1 MTMMEYRAE
10 EIAEGELQAQ
20 LNVIASEGWTLVS
33 CMIHGIKTNNGAPV
47 FVTIWSK

>member
-1 MTMMEYRAE
+1 MTMYRVE
-10 EIAEGELQAQ
+10 HIAEGELQAQ
-20 LNVIASEGWTLVS
+20 LNIIAAEGWALVS